1 MSNALFSTR
10 FFLNDRVNNRLPEY
24 FSDGQQMIPMNFSS
38 EFIIDITDRPLT
50 CSVSPNGNGTTL
62 TISARNEWGDG
73 DNDLTIEI
81 YKEESLKYKILENS
95 GKFGDETT
103 DIGRCFMSTAIYL
116 FAYVEKNG
124 LTESLSNIDVMT
136 EGFITEIENGALTF
150 KRVAGKDRPDMA
162 YLDFFGSVEVGRPF
176 EDEFLER
183 TIGSFGPA
191 TESEE

>member
-1 MSNALFSTR
+1 MSKALRNTR
-10 FFLNDRVNNRLPEY
+10 FFIGDNVQTWLTEY
-24 FSDGQQMIPMNFSS
+24 FKDEPMIPMNFDS
-38 EFIIDITDRPLT
+38 EFIIDVIDSPLT
-50 CSVSPNGNGTTL
+50 CYVFPDGNGTL
-62 TISARNEWGDG
+62 LEISLRKEWGG
-73 DNDLTIEI
+73 GLHDLIIGI
-81 YKEESLKYKILENS
+81 YKEETLKYKILKDS
-95 GKFGDETT
+95 GELGDETT